1 MPPYILTA
9 KAGAI
14 MGGSKAISVRVA
26 PLTGRKAAGQRRHDM
41 RDRDHIPDYVDKDR
55 IADNST
61 IIEPPDPT
69 ALRAE
74 IAAHRAAA
82 GQQRLRADSRTV
94 IAGVITFGAE
104 AQPLIDALPPAE
116 QDRVYTAVAQRIAEE
131 TGHALVGLV
140 VHRDE
145 SAPHAHFSLRGYR
158 LDAKGREMPWG
169 RGYEFDK
176 EQGREVLKSWGR
188 DAMSRLQDVAAEV
201 PEVVALGITRGER
214 KVDRMARGD
223 DAAKI
228 VHRSVRQLHRDLPV
242 EIERRQTE
250 LAETEQAIVARRGSL
265 QEELDRVL
273 AEIQDQQEK
282 AEKNR
287 RLIEEQE
294 AKREAHRVTEEKAA
308 KRIETYAKREQDA
321 KAEIEVLEAK
331 RAVLE
336 ADAKALESKVVDL
349 GQQAV
354 TLETTMAEAQKETR
368 LDLPPAPEPVIYR
381 IVTETGFLGRP
392 TATTDHEAVPAG
404 EMQRYVD
411 QVKAIPRRAAAA
423 IATEQMVRHRI
434 SAQLDTQKEKR
445 QQEAARADGLTRV
458 LDAVL
463 DSGIGQSLRQ
473 QVPAFD
479 RWAGRREQERGQARG
494 HGQTKGDDL
503 GL

>member
-1 MPPYILTA
+1 
-9 KAGAI
+9 

-55 IADNST
+55 IADNSV

-69 ALRAE
+69 KLRAE
-74 IAAHRAAA
+74 IAANRAAA

-131 TGHALVGLV
+131 TGHALIGLV

-158 LDAKGREMPWG
+158 LDAKGREIPWG
-169 RGYEFDK
+169 RSYEFDK
-176 EQGREVLKSWGR
+176 EQGREVLRSWGR
-188 DAMSRLQDVAAEV
+188 DAMSRLQDVAAAV

-214 KVDRMARGD
+214 KADRMARGD
-223 DAAKI
+223 DAAKVI
-228 VHRSVRQLHRDLPV
+228 HRSVRQLHRDLPY
-242 EIERRQTE
+242 EIEQRQKE
-250 LAETEQAIVARRGSL
+250 LAETEQAIVARRGAL
-265 QEELDRVL
+265 QAELDRVL

-294 AKREAHRVTEEKAA
+294 AKLAAHRVTEEKAA
-308 KRIETYAKREQDA
+308 KRIETYEKREQAA
-321 KAEIEVLEAK
+321 KPEIEVLEAK
-331 RAVLE
+331 KAVLE
-336 ADAKALESKVVDL
+336 ADAKALESRVADL

-354 TLETTMAEAQKETR
+354 TLETTMAEVQKETR
-368 LDLPPAPEPVIYR
+368 LDLPPEPESVIYR

-392 TATTDHEAVPAG
+392 TATTDYEAVPVG
-404 EMQRYVD
+404 EMRKYVD
-411 QVKAIPRRAAAA
+411 QVKLIPHRAANAV
-423 IATEQMVRHRI
+423 ITERNTRQAMGV
-434 SAQLDTQKEKR
+434 QLSTEKKMHK
-445 QQEAARADGLTRV
+445 QTAERADGLTRV

-479 RWAGRREQERGQARG
+479 RWARQREQERGQSKS
-494 HGQTKGDDL
+494 HGL
-503 GL
+503 GR